1 VPVYIWS
8 VVLLGTATCV
18 ATVALVPARA
28 TGERELSGWLLALMF
43 FATASYVAN
52 FPYGRHVHAFQLCDV
67 PRLLGLLFAS
77 PATLIVAR
85 LLGALPALVLVRR
98 QVDRKLL
105 FNLGSFALEVSTAI
119 LVFAALA
126 PETAGIGP
134 SMWPALFAATAAADL
149 VSSVS
154 VGLAIALSEGER
166 LRDRLIGPA
175 RIAILTSFAASI
187 LGLTVATTYYYS
199 PGAAALL
206 AVLVVLAMV
215 ASRSFGEVAERNQAA
230 VRLQTLLSELGP
242 VTVDAP
248 QLPRLLGMVR
258 ELFGVECVHLV
269 RHRAD
274 GQQVRTVC
282 ADGVVV
288 VDRRLDEAEATLLS
302 QVMESGQASA
312 DAPLRRFRLPSQRA
326 KRLVAPLP
334 GRQGA
339 LGGLVLSEPL
349 GDVRQFSALDLRLL
363 SSVSTQLG
371 QAVERGEELCRL
383 EWAASH
389 DPTTGLLNL
398 QAWRTQLAERL
409 ELSPHQL
416 VMSIDIARLRVIN
429 DVFGRATG
437 DLMLVALA
445 DRLQAGRAGGLAG
458 RVGGHHFALLAPPS
472 PGSSPADAAR
482 EIRNALQQPIDLHGL
497 SLQLGVRIGVA
508 VTPEHGHDPEV
519 LLRRAEAALDAAKSD
534 TSDLAVFT
542 PDMEGDSKRSL
553 RLLSDL
559 RTALSGGDGGGELR
573 LVYQPKVDLGT
584 RRMYGV
590 EALIRWDH
598 PTLGLVP
605 PDEFV
610 PVAEETGLINPL
622 TDWVLQRA
630 LSDCVGWRR
639 AGHPTTVAV
648 NLSAL
653 SLLDPELSRR
663 VQTALDVAGLPPE
676 ALVLELT
683 ETSVM
688 ARPEHSIVVLQGLH
702 DLGVALSIDDFG
714 TGYSSLAYLRQLPVD
729 EVKLDRSFL
738 APLSGASQREAG
750 KAESLV
756 RDTIRLSHSL
766 DLHVLVEGVE
776 DQRTLDKLVD
786 LEADAVQGYFTGR
799 PVATAE
805 LHRSSG

>member
-1 VPVYIWS
+1 
-8 VVLLGTATCV
+8 
-18 ATVALVPARA
+18 
-28 TGERELSGWLLALMF
+28 
-43 FATASYVAN
+43 
-52 FPYGRHVHAFQLCDV
+52 
-67 PRLLGLLFAS
+67 
-77 PATLIVAR
+77 
-85 LLGALPALVLVRR
+85 
-98 QVDRKLL
+98 
-105 FNLGSFALEVSTAI
+105 
-119 LVFAALA
+119 
-126 PETAGIGP
+126 
-134 SMWPALFAATAAADL
+134 
-149 VSSVS
+149 
-154 VGLAIALSEGER
+154 
-166 LRDRLIGPA
+166 
-175 RIAILTSFAASI
+175 
-187 LGLTVATTYYYS
+187 
-199 PGAAALL
+199 
-206 AVLVVLAMV
+206 
-215 ASRSFGEVAERNQAA
+215 
-230 VRLQTLLSELGP
+230 
-242 VTVDAP
+242 
-248 QLPRLLGMVR
+248 
-258 ELFGVECVHLV
+258 
-269 RHRAD
+269 
-274 GQQVRTVC
+274 
-282 ADGVVV
+282 
-288 VDRRLDEAEATLLS
+288 
-302 QVMESGQASA
+302 
-312 DAPLRRFRLPSQRA
+312 
-326 KRLVAPLP
+326 
-334 GRQGA
+334 
-339 LGGLVLSEPL
+339 
-349 GDVRQFSALDLRLL
+349 
-363 SSVSTQLG
+363 
-371 QAVERGEELCRL
+371 
-383 EWAASH
+383 
-389 DPTTGLLNL
+389 
-398 QAWRTQLAERL
+398 
-409 ELSPHQL
+409 
-416 VMSIDIARLRVIN
+416 
-429 DVFGRATG
+429 
-437 DLMLVALA
+437 
-445 DRLQAGRAGGLAG
+445 
-458 RVGGHHFALLAPPS
+458 
-472 PGSSPADAAR
+472 
-482 EIRNALQQPIDLHGL
+482 
-497 SLQLGVRIGVA
+497 
-508 VTPEHGHDPEV
+508 
-519 LLRRAEAALDAAKSD
+519 
-534 TSDLAVFT
+534 
-542 PDMEGDSKRSL
+542 MEGDSKRSL